1 MRNLVLAIVG
11 LSVVAI
17 VLPNAPANAE
27 DAIVIRN
34 DRDHDRDWHRHHHK
48 KIVVIK
54 HHRYG
59 DRDRDRVERE

>member
-17 VLPNAPANAE
+17 ALPNAPANAE

-34 DRDHDRDWHRHHHK
+34 DRDHDWHRHHHK

-59 DRDRDRVERE
+59 DRDHDRVERE